1 MGTKGRTTRGIPAL
15 RVKYVSR
22 LSLEFYAEMDEVE
35 SLLQCYDLQKGSRVQ
50 RIERVFLI
58 FT

>member
-1 MGTKGRTTRGIPAL
+1 MGTKGRTTRGNPAL
-15 RVKYVSR
+15 RVQDVSR
-22 LSLEFYAEMDEVE
+22 LSLELYAEMDEVE
-35 SLLQCYDLQKGSRVQ
+35 SLLQRYDLQKGSRVQ

>member
-1 MGTKGRTTRGIPAL
+1 MRKN
-15 RVKYVSR
+15 
-22 LSLEFYAEMDEVE
+22 EVE
-35 SLLQCYDLQKGSRVQ
+35 SLLQRYDLQKGSRVQ